1 MELQQEI
8 TDDTMAVSH
17 FGKRAKN
24 AFARAEAKEKAA
36 KHTKASAHTSR
47 HDMSDAERL
56 KADGWD

>member
-17 FGKRAKN
+17 FGKRAKT

>member
-17 FGKRAKN
+17 FGKRAKT

-36 KHTKASAHTSR
+36 Q
-47 HDMSDAERL
+47 EL
-56 KADGWD
+56 KDF